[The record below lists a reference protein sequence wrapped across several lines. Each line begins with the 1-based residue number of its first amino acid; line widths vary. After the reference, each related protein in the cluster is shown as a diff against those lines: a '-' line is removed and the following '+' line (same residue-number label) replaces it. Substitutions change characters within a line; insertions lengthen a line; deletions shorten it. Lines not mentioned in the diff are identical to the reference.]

1 MGALE
6 LASALGRAYR
16 AGMGC
21 AASRQRSHQRTRNK
35 ETLQEEANELTEER
49 RTLGAGS
56 WRLGAGRA
64 EGPGARGEPRGLG
77 RGASRGA
84 SGAGRAEGP
93 RRPAF
98 LPPCG
103 RRAVRPRDRWP
114 PGPGGPHAGSGS
126 ARRTRAHFPS
136 LNCSPFSRTAARE
149 GHSVFSLLPH
159 APPEHSTPSG
169 CPAPSWK
176 GRSQEGRA
184 DWPLERR
191 AGAASTG
198 RPRPPGSAPGAQ
210 AQPDTSRAKHDSVL
224 G

>member
-1 MGALE
+1 MGAPE
-6 LASALGRAYR
+6 PASALGRACR
-16 AGMGC
+16 AGMGR

-35 ETLQEEANELTEER
+35 ETLQEEANELLKSGGR
-49 RTLGAGS
+49 WARAAGG
-56 WRLGAGRA
+56 WV
-64 EGPGARGEPRGLG
+64 RGEPRGLG

-126 ARRTRAHFPS
+126 ARRTCAHFPS